1 MDGMIKGLFIE
12 RQRPRLKHDWQSS
25 LFDLYLV
32 VDYKVSGNE
41 YHQDWETFYAAAD
54 DSDPVWSGLS
64 YQCDITNVGNGD
76 WQLFADVV
84 VKYLG
89 FAIPGVKS
97 VLVIFTIETSQAVLQ
112 QRLSI
117 QAPHVLI
124 IVAQTV
130 KRLTG
135 QCMAVSVQHMY
146 NELSSSKGQGVVPDK
161 IDVSYLMETP
171 LQFPPYAASQV
182 DRLFPLTLCG
192 SRSSSFNAETFNHP
206 IHVMDVTLSVSAQA
220 HSQGQLATSL
230 LHAHEELMAPET
242 NMTW

>member
-84 VKYLG
+84 VKFLG
-89 FAIPGVKS
+89 FAIPGVKLEKGS
-97 VLVIFTIETSQAVLQ
+97 RLCQGRCLQKSAVLQ

-146 NELSSSKGQGVVPDK
+146 NELSSSRGQGVVPDK
-161 IDVSYLMETP
+161 IDVSYLMATP
-171 LQFPPYAASQV
+171 PQFPPYTASQV
-182 DRLFPLTLCG
+182 DQLFPLTLC
-192 SRSSSFNAETFNHP
+192 RSTFP
-206 IHVMDVTLSVSAQA
+206 PYSVQA
-220 HSQGQLATSL
+220 QLATSL
-230 LHAHEELMAPET
+230 LHAHEELMASEDGVDDVYQG
-242 NMTW
+242 

>member
-41 YHQDWETFYAAAD
+41 YHQGMQWTLHNPGQILEVIDATTLDWETFYAAAD

-64 YQCDITNVGNGD
+64 YQCDITKGSNWRKVQD
-76 WQLFADVV
+76 CVKEDVF
-84 VKYLG
+84 KR
-89 FAIPGVKS
+89 
-97 VLVIFTIETSQAVLQ
+97 AVLQ

-146 NELSSSKGQGVVPDK
+146 NELSSSRGQGVVPDK
-161 IDVSYLMETP
+161 IDVSYLMASRMLTVSSIILKAP
-171 LQFPPYAASQV
+171 PQFPPYTASQV
-182 DRLFPLTLCG
+182 DQLFPLTLC
-192 SRSSSFNAETFNHP
+192 RSTFP
-206 IHVMDVTLSVSAQA
+206 PYSVQA
-220 HSQGQLATSL
+220 QLATSL
-230 LHAHEELMAPET
+230 LHAHEELMASEDGVDDVYQG
-242 NMTW
+242 

>member
-161 IDVSYLMETP
+161 IDVSYLMESRSPFPPYSVMLTVSSTILKAP
-171 LQFPPYAASQV
+171 PQFPPYVALQL
-182 DRLFPLTLCG
+182 DQLFPLTL
-192 SRSSSFNAETFNHP
+192 SRPSLPLHSSMPMKS
-206 IHVMDVTLSVSAQA
+206 
-220 HSQGQLATSL
+220 
-230 LHAHEELMAPET
+230 
-242 NMTW
+242 